1 MKQSLNP
8 EYYLRE
14 EMVTDLFFWVV
25 VLSVTFPLLI
35 VILTEVR
42 QRLRNDTAVQ
52 LIRIATNS
60 TVPLVVLWLLLEKV
74 FLIPR
79 DNTLFKVVQTLCWV
93 SVINIAL
100 LLVNAFLFTG
110 KTESER
116 PAKVL
121 MDFLRFVLIVLG
133 TGIVLAFVW
142 NVDLGGVITTLGVGT
157 IIIGFALQ
165 DTLGSVVSGFLTLIR
180 RPFVVGDK
188 VAIGDMEG
196 EVREITWNSVVLR
209 RPDRSLAILPQ
220 ADVAKRTVVNLT
232 KLTGSEHSEVLVDF
246 SRQHPPNT
254 VKRVLMTTLLNTP
267 GIENSPAPLV
277 RTVEHTDIN
286 IRYSVRFWTAQRH
299 SPLEARDQFL
309 TRLWYVAKRY
319 NLRCELPTRR
329 IYQTTEERVF
339 QQLLVQQR
347 EELATV
353 PLLFKMGSEV
363 LEYVAKGAEIYE
375 YGSGEYVI
383 QEGEMV
389 NALFV
394 IVQGDAKAVVN
405 DSSGGQRRVFA
416 LKYGEF
422 FGESSLFSGRPSPY
436 SVVALNDMNAVLLD
450 REMVNR
456 LIEKEAT
463 LVKEIGRVI
472 SERREKIQEA
482 LAR

>member
-14 EMVTDLFFWVV
+14 QMVTDLLFWVV

-42 QRLRNDTAVQ
+42 QRLRNDTAIQ
-52 LIRIATNS
+52 LVRITTNS
-60 TVPLVVLWLLLEKV
+60 TLPLIVLWVLLEKV

-79 DNTLFKVVQTLCWV
+79 DNTFFKVVETLCWI
-93 SVINIAL
+93 SIINMAL
-100 LLVNAFLFTG
+100 LLVNTLLFTG
-110 KTESER
+110 RPESER

-121 MDFLRFVLIVLG
+121 MDFLRFLLILIG

-142 NVDLGGVITTLGVGT
+142 DVDLRGVITTLGVGT

-165 DTLGSVVSGFLTLIR
+165 DTLGNIVSGFLTLVR
-180 RPFVVGDK
+180 RPFIVGDK
-188 VAIGDMEG
+188 VMIGDIEG
-196 EVREITWNSVVLR
+196 EVREITWNSVVVR

-220 ADVAKRTVVNLT
+220 ADVGKRAVINLT
-232 KLTGSEHSEVLVDF
+232 RATGSEHSEVIVEF

-254 VKRVLMTTLLNTP
+254 VKRVLMTTLLSTP
-267 GIENSPAPLV
+267 GVENSPAPLV

-286 IRYSVRFWTAQRH
+286 IRYSIRFWTARNT
-299 SPLEARDQFL
+299 SPLETRDQFL

-319 NLRCELPTRR
+319 NLRSELPTRR
-329 IYQTTEERVF
+329 IYQTTEERVS

-363 LEYVAKGAEIYE
+363 LEYVANGAEIHE

-383 QEGEMV
+383 HEGEMV
-389 NALFV
+389 NTLFV
-394 IVQGDAKAVVN
+394 VVQGDAKAVVS
-405 DSSGGQRRVFA
+405 DSNGSQRRAFA

-472 SERREKIQEA
+472 SERREKIQEV
-482 LAR
+482 LVR